1 MSNWQGAIVT
11 NKGKALQ
18 AKVEAGTCKLAIT
31 KMKLG
36 NGTIS
41 GTQTLEGL
49 TDLVSPKQVITI
61 SSIEPSATGT
71 CNIEGVVTNV
81 DLDNGYEL
89 KELGLYATDP
99 DDGEIL
105 YAITIDSNPDYL
117 QAKGGATIVSEALNL
132 TIVISSTNSVT
143 ATIDPS
149 GLLTVKDL
157 NYHDAS
163 TSAHANL
170 MATHNASP
178 AAHAGGIAG
187 NAATATKLQTA
198 RTIALSGKATGTATN
213 FNGSANISIPVTA
226 VTADSCT
233 GNAATAT
240 TLQTARTIALSGKAT
255 GTATNFNGSA
265 NISIPVTA
273 VTADSCTGNAAT
285 ATTLQTARTIAL
297 SGKATGTATS
307 FNGSGNIAIPV
318 TAVAADT
325 AIKLATA
332 RTIGLSGVTATAQ
345 SFDGSAA
352 ITIPVTAVPATLLTG
367 TASIG
372 TTGNAAT
379 ATKLATAR
387 TINGVSF
394 DGSGNITVAD
404 STKQPLDATLTALA
418 RLATAADKLPY
429 ATGNDAFSLTS
440 LTAFARSILDDADAA
455 TVRATIGAIA
465 ANCGGVVDSSLTQN
479 GWCKWANGLILQW
492 GVYDCNNT
500 LGIYVSYP
508 ISYSTNIYAASA
520 QDGGTSCYS
529 TSIDTISLAKF
540 HLTVKNQGAYTKG
553 TGRWFSVGI

>member
-187 NAATATKLQTA
+187 NAATATK
-198 RTIALSGKATGTATN
+198 
-213 FNGSANISIPVTA
+213 
-226 VTADSCT
+226 
-233 GNAATAT
+233 
-240 TLQTARTIALSGKAT
+240 LQTARTIALSGKAT

>member
-1 MSNWQGAIVT
+1 MASTNFKVFNEAMDTERTFNDSEYENATQRINGVVPGMALSRQHNKMYRQWSAMCKAIADFIVATGYDCRDDDIEGITSNIGLALSKFMSN
-11 NKGKALQ
+11 N
-18 AKVEAGTCKLAIT
+18 
-31 KMKLG
+31 
-36 NGTIS
+36 
-41 GTQTLEGL
+41 
-49 TDLVSPKQVITI
+49 
-61 SSIEPSATGT
+61 
-71 CNIEGVVTNV
+71 
-81 DLDNGYEL
+81 
-89 KELGLYATDP
+89 
-99 DDGEIL
+99 
-105 YAITIDSNPDYL
+105 
-117 QAKGGATIVSEALNL
+117 
-132 TIVISSTNSVT
+132 NS
-143 ATIDPS
+143 
-149 GLLTVKDL
+149 
-157 NYHDAS
+157 
-163 TSAHANL
+163 
-170 MATHNASP
+170 
-178 AAHAGGIAG
+178 
-187 NAATATKLQTA
+187 ATATKLQ
-198 RTIALSGKATGTATN
+198 S
-213 FNGSANISIPVTA
+213 
-226 VTADSCT
+226 
-233 GNAATAT
+233 
-240 TLQTARTIALSGKAT
+240 ARTIALSGKAT

-325 AIKLATA
+325 ATKLATA

-418 RLATAADKLPY
+418 GLATAADKLPY
-429 ATGNDAFSLTS
+429 ATGTDAFSLTS
-440 LTAFARSILDDADAA
+440 LTAFARTILDDADAA

-465 ANCGGVVDSSLTQN
+465 ANCGGVIDASLTQN

-492 GVYDCNNT
+492 GNAGMAYGAD
-500 LGIYVSYP
+500 LSVSYP
-508 ISYSTNIYAASA
+508 ITFPTAVIQTIAICGYTPGGGAIGYCSVATTSTEYFILRESQAL
-520 QDGGTSCYS
+520 GTRW
-529 TSIDTISLAKF
+529 IA
-540 HLTVKNQGAYTKG
+540 V
-553 TGRWFSVGI
+553 GR